1 MIQRVELLCKFENR
15 KLLPLIE
22 DHIVEYHK
30 ITQDSNEK
38 RVIHYILATVKSLK
52 FRFNFEEEAVLIVNF
67 KKYLEITNDEI
78 KKWENYEKQDI
89 RKNIKETMRI
99 T

>member
-1 MIQRVELLCKFENR
+1 MIRFELKSNRSNLSKFENR

-22 DHIVEYHK
+22 DHTVEYHK

-52 FRFNFEEEAVLIVNF
+52 FRFNFKEEAVLIVNF
-67 KKYLEITNDEI
+67 
-78 KKWENYEKQDI
+78 EKF
-89 RKNIKETMRI
+89 RRNNK
-99 T
+99 